1 MVVIELKHTQIALVL
16 QARNGSSA
24 SILSPLVVKHNNR
37 AFALST
43 ETERARQTRFTLPRL
58 FCLRMKPVMDLK
70 DG

>member
-1 MVVIELKHTQIALVL
+1 MVVIELEHTQIAPVL

-43 ETERARQTRFTLPRL
+43 KTERARL
-58 FCLRMKPVMDLK
+58 FCRRMKPVMDLK